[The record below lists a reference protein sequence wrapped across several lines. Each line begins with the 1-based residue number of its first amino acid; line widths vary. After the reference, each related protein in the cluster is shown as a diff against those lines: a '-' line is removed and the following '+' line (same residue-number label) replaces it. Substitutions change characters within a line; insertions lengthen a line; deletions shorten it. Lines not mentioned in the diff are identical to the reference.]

1 MINRINEFSEIIRKQ
16 IEDYNNK
23 EKLVQTTKYNCG
35 YDKNDLKEEK
45 KILDRNKIKLNNMIN
60 KYLNDIKQ

>member
-1 MINRINEFSEIIRKQ
+1 MINRINEFSEIIRRQ

-35 YDKNDLKEEK
+35 YDKQDLKEEK
-45 KILDRNKIKLNNMIN
+45 KILERNKIKLNNLIRE
-60 KYLNDIKQ
+60 YLNNIKQ

>member
-45 KILDRNKIKLNNMIN
+45 KILERNKIKLNNMIN
-60 KYLNDIKQ
+60 KYLNSLTQ

>member
-1 MINRINEFSEIIRKQ
+1 MINRINEFSEIIRTQ

-45 KILDRNKIKLNNMIN
+45 KNLDRNKIKLTNMIN
-60 KYLNDIKQ
+60 EYLNSIK

>member
-1 MINRINEFSEIIRKQ
+1 MINRINEFSEIIRRQ

-35 YDKNDLKEEK
+35 YDKQDLKDEK
-45 KILDRNKIKLNNMIN
+45 KILERNKIKLNNLIRE
-60 KYLNDIKQ
+60 YLNSLTQ